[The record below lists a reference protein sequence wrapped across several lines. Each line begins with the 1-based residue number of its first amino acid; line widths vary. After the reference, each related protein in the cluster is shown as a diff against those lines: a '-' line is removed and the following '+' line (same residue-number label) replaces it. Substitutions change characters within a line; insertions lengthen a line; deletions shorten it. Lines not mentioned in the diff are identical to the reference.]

1 MQRSR
6 RSLGRLFAKAI
17 SRLLHVQSE
26 IHGMAERA
34 TRRRH
39 DHSVTAAWRA
49 RISTT
54 SAPPP
59 APPRPTP
66 VIRNADKINYATALQ
81 RRFIGM
87 TQRNPSVTVKPA
99 HITHQT
105 DPSKT
110 AS

>member
-34 TRRRH
+34 RRRRH
-39 DHSVTAAWRA
+39 DHSVAAAWRA

-54 SAPPP
+54 AAPPAAAAKP
-59 APPRPTP
+59 CHNEGCHERRQGTPPSLS
-66 VIRNADKINYATALQ
+66 RNAAEKHCCDSETSACCPPT
-81 RRFIGM
+81 G
-87 TQRNPSVTVKPA
+87 SV
-99 HITHQT
+99 
-105 DPSKT
+105 
-110 AS
+110 

>member
-54 SAPPP
+54 SAASP
-59 APPRPTP
+59 
-66 VIRNADKINYATALQ
+66 ATAAANTCHKK
-81 RRFIGM
+81 R
-87 TQRNPSVTVKPA
+87 SHDK
-99 HITHQT
+99 
-105 DPSKT
+105 
-110 AS
+110 